1 MKKLMSFFIA
11 SSLIITACN
20 NSDDET
26 NKTDQPRNAPNS
38 AASTTKAAEEAN
50 EANSATDQATTDFIM
65 KAAIGGM
72 MEVQLG
78 EMAQRNASSPAVKD
92 FGKRMIADHTK
103 ANTELK
109 AIADARN
116 VQLPAMLEGKHRE
129 MMNDL
134 GKKSGAEFDKAYMNM
149 MVDDHNED
157 VDEFEKASNNLKDA
171 TVKAFVAKTLPV
183 LKSHLEAAKNVQQ
196 QVKK

>member
-1 MKKLMSFFIA
+1 MKKLMSLVIA

-20 NSDDET
+20 NADEK
-26 NKTDQPRNAPNS
+26 NKTEEPKNAPNS

-50 EANSATDQATTDFIM
+50 EANSGTDQATTDFIM
-65 KAAIGGM
+65 KAAMGGM

-92 FGKRMIADHTK
+92 FGKRMITDHTK

-116 VQLPAMLEGKHRE
+116 VQLPAVLEGKHRE
-129 MMNDL
+129 MINDL
-134 GKKSGAEFDKAYMNM
+134 GKKSGSEFDKAYMNM

-171 TVKAFVAKTLPV
+171 AVKAFAAKTLPV
-183 LKSHLEAAKNVQQ
+183 LRSHLEAAKNVQQ